1 MSGARAGLIARSP
14 RERSGARPARR
25 RAVRSSC
32 SRRIRW
38 LTCRRRR
45 RRRRAR
51 GLAWASGSLACA
63 QRARIHL
70 LARMRETRIR
80 VLADFA
86 AVVLIAG
93 ALACIVAV
101 VRGAGAPL
109 VRRDLGG
116 RAGDGRDR
124 LRRRLGDLARAADR
138 LRDRRARAGRAPA
151 LRVVAVAVG
160 ARRDHGGHGE
170 RCRRGRAGRLRPCQ
184 PRGRRRGGRARAEP
198 LAAQHDD
205 RAARR
210 RGARASAAAR
220 TRRRSRRRCAARR
233 PGGRRPGS
241 VPARPSAGPCSPRSS
256 PSRRR
261 R

>member
-1 MSGARAGLIARSP
+1 MVDMSTEAEATTRSRAGVGERLPRMRSTGSNPSSRADARDSHP
-14 RERSGARPARR
+14 RVGRF
-25 RAVRSSC
+25 RSS
-32 SRRIRW
+32 
-38 LTCRRRR
+38 
-45 RRRRAR
+45 RAHR
-51 GLAWASGSLACA
+51 
-63 QRARIHL
+63 
-70 LARMRETRIR
+70 
-80 VLADFA
+80 
-86 AVVLIAG
+86 
-93 ALACIVAV
+93 
-101 VRGAGAPL
+101 RGAGVHRCGRPRRRCAA
-109 VRRDLGG
+109 RWRDLGG

-170 RCRRGRAGRLRPCQ
+170 RCRRGRPGRLRPCQ

-210 RGARASAAAR
+210 RERSSSAAAR

-233 PGGRRPGS
+233 PGGQRPGS

-261 R
+261 P